1 MKPHFLVG
9 FALAFVRLCPAGDLT
24 LNEALDR
31 ALEKNPRIQQ
41 AKAGLEQASGQRLV
55 FRSTALPVAALSVP
69 AGAQGGHRAGQG
81 PIEPI
86 AFAQGVFR
94 QPLFQAAIPAS
105 VRRGDLALLVAAQQ
119 LNVAVV
125 EQLHLVRGAFYT
137 ALFNRSLEELG
148 RSQRQRLEANLTSE
162 QARYEAGS
170 VDRGA
175 LARATLLARD
185 LDPKIDEAHRAYGIA
200 ILQLATA
207 MGDDLA
213 PGATLPAPQGTLDF
227 TPVNLS
233 LQSETNGALERRP
246 DLRLARLLVRVARED
261 QRIAASGYY
270 PRLDLNLLGRYIPS
284 TNILQASSGSGQ
296 RSDDLV
302 SSEIRAGA
310 SYTWRVIDNGKVSGA
325 TMRQRSIREVNE
337 LQLKKLET
345 SVAGELAGLQN
356 NFRAIAARHGSLTKA
371 AGAAEQNIAV
381 VENSWQ
387 QGLASELELRTAET
401 GLLSTR
407 TGILEAVYE
416 QQMRR
421 AEWDRATGRYF
432 QFSDGTFTSLP
443 AKN

>member
-1 MKPHFLVG
+1 MKPHLFVL
-9 FALAFVRLCPAGDLT
+9 FAFAFVRLCGAGDLT

-41 AKAGLEQASGQRLV
+41 AKAGLEQAAGQRLV
-55 FRSTALPVAALSVP
+55 FRSTALPVAALTVP
-69 AGAQGGHRAGQG
+69 VGAQGGHRAGQG
-81 PIEPI
+81 PFEPL

-94 QPLFQAAIPAS
+94 QPLFQEAIPAS
-105 VRRGDLALLVAAQQ
+105 LRRGDLALLVAAQQ
-119 LNVAVV
+119 LNVTVV
-125 EQLHLVRGAFYT
+125 EQLHLVRSAFYT

-148 RSQRQRLEANLTSE
+148 RSQRQRLDANLTSE

-227 TPVNLS
+227 APVNLP
-233 LQSETNGALERRP
+233 LQSETNAALQRRP

-261 QRIAASGYY
+261 QRIAAAGYY
-270 PRLDLNLLGRYIPS
+270 PRLDLDLFGRYIPA
-284 TNILQASSGSGQ
+284 TNVREASSGSAQ

-302 SSEIRAGA
+302 SSEVRAGA
-310 SYTWRVIDNGKVSGA
+310 SYTWRVIHNGKVGGA

-337 LQLKKLET
+337 LQLKELET
-345 SVAGELAGLQN
+345 RVAAELAGLQN
-356 NFRAIAARHGSLTKA
+356 SFRAIAARHESLTKA
-371 AGAAEQNIAV
+371 ADAAEQNIAV

-432 QFSDGTFTSLP
+432 QFSD
-443 AKN
+443 